1 MQSTQTAR
9 VRATGARRWG
19 VSVGLAF
26 AVSGLVGEAGS
37 ASVKGLK
44 DTIQAR
50 MGADGVLE
58 LTSRAKPRRAAGAR
72 SLPVAMPQPDRN
84 VSAAAASYDPY
95 ILEAARLYHI
105 PEALIRAVIQVE
117 SNFDPRAVSPANA
130 HGLMQMIPETAERMM
145 VTDAF
150 DPRQNI
156 LGGTRYLRILA
167 NTFNG
172 DLHLTLAGYNAGEG
186 AVAKYRGI
194 PPYPET
200 QDYVA
205 RVLDA
210 YRRYQDRVGLSSVR
224 SRAGAADR

>member
-1 MQSTQTAR
+1 MVNMRMGRQTG
-9 VRATGARRWG
+9 RASGGVARRWAAPLG
-19 VSVGLAF
+19 FFLALGGLT
-26 AVSGLVGEAGS
+26 SESGS
-37 ASVKGLK
+37 AASRLQSAS
-44 DTIQAR
+44 IQSR
-50 MGADGVLE
+50 TGADGIVE
-58 LTSRAKPRRAAGAR
+58 LSSRAKPERVKHGRASGPGV
-72 SLPVAMPQPDRN
+72 LPVAMPQAGA
-84 VSAAAASYDPY
+84 SAFASQYDAY
-95 ILEAARLYHI
+95 IAEAARLYHI
-105 PEALIRAVIQVE
+105 PPALIRAVIQIE

-145 VTDAF
+145 VTDVF

-172 DLHLTLAGYNAGEG
+172 DIHLTLAGYNAGEG

-205 RVLDA
+205 RVLSA
-210 YRRYQDRVGLSSVR
+210 YQRYQDRQ
-224 SRAGAADR
+224 GAAQP

>member
-1 MQSTQTAR
+1 MRIGERRAEIRNAR
-9 VRATGARRWG
+9 YWRLAIGLALATG
-19 VSVGLAF
+19 GL
-26 AVSGLVGEAGS
+26 LGEAGS
-37 ASVKGLK
+37 ASARGQN

-50 MGADGVLE
+50 VDADGVLE
-58 LTSRAKPRRAAGAR
+58 LTSRAQPRRTTGAR
-72 SLPVAMPQPDRN
+72 GLPVAMPQPGRDI
-84 VSAAAASYDPY
+84 SAAAAAYEPH

-145 VTDAF
+145 VTDVF

-200 QDYVA
+200 QNYVV

-210 YRRYQDRVGLSSVR
+210 YRRYQDRVGFTSPR
-224 SRAGAADR
+224 SAAGK